1 MQIIIQTKADLA
13 RCLYLLEEGAM
24 VPVRVMTV
32 AEYVEDRSL
41 AQNRLAFR
49 WYNDAA
55 DQLKDGTASDKR
67 AYCKLHFGVAILKD
81 GTGKAADK
89 FRDVYD
95 RIIRPL
101 TYEQKLELMTEPINL
116 PITSLM
122 TVKQFTQYLDAVQQ
136 FFSSIGVALVTD
148 DDLFNT
154 AMGRKKP

>member
-1 MQIIIQTKADLA
+1 ML
-13 RCLYLLEEGAM
+13 
-24 VPVRVMTV
+24 PVRVVTID
-32 AEYVEDRSL
+32 EHIEDRSL

-81 GTGKAADK
+81 GTGKSAEK

-122 TVKQFTQYLDAVQQ
+122 TVKQFTQSLDAVQQ
-136 FFSSIGVALVTD
+136 FFSSIGVVLVTD
-148 DDLFNT
+148 DGLYDL
-154 AMGRKKP
+154 AMGRKKEKTP

>member
-32 AEYVEDRSL
+32 EEYVEDRSL

-81 GTGKAADK
+81 GTGKAAEK

-136 FFSSIGVALVTD
+136 FFSSIGVVLVTD

>member
-13 RCLYLLEEGAM
+13 RCLYIIEEGAM
-24 VPVRVMTV
+24 LPVRVVTID
-32 AEYVEDRSL
+32 EHIEDRSL

-81 GTGKAADK
+81 GTGKAAEK

-116 PITSLM
+116 PITSMM

>member
-32 AEYVEDRSL
+32 EEYVEDRSL

-81 GTGKAADK
+81 GTGKATDK

-136 FFSSIGVALVTD
+136 FFSSIGVVLVTD
-148 DDLFNT
+148 DDLFNA